1 MKFAR
6 VHKTENQ
13 YAATRKLSPFP
24 QEVWERGLCRIGM
37 WAVHSETLCLYG
49 EYTSCLKNLYWRNDH
64 GTWPTLH
71 YFFIDNTR
79 ILFLNWKND
88 NSVLFPTSSWKLGH
102 LAFKKIHV
110 KYDNVRMPT
119 EMQQKTLKL
128 ILFIHIHFINAIS
141 LQIHKINHQIKHF
154 SSL

>member
-1 MKFAR
+1 MGPG
-6 VHKTENQ
+6 Q
-13 YAATRKLSPFP
+13 
-24 QEVWERGLCRIGM
+24 
-37 WAVHSETLCLYG
+37 HSIISSLT
-49 EYTSCLKNLYWRNDH
+49 TQA
-64 GTWPTLH
+64 
-71 YFFIDNTR
+71 
-79 ILFLNWKND
+79 FLNWKND

-128 ILFIHIHFINAIS
+128 ILFINIHFINAIS